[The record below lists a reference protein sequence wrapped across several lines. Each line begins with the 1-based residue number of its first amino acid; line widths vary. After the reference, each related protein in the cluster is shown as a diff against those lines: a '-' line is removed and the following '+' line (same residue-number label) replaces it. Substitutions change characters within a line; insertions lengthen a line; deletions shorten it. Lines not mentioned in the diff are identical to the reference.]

1 MSIKRFTGAAFAD
14 VTVRKRWDGSGWVNL
29 AFGRRWNGSAWADLW
44 SDSDSGGGS
53 GGSGGS
59 GSASGTLVS
68 RVSSTVARPT
78 VNYAATYAASRSGT
92 ALTMNLTLAAWLNS
106 SASSLGSGVKL
117 TVYARVRG
125 SAAWSTAVIKSASAV
140 WRGVTRHSVSL
151 NLSGTVSGTA
161 ATVEFY
167 VTRSGST
174 YGGSAGTLGSA
185 SKPKSYTFNIN

>member
-1 MSIKRFTGAAFAD
+1 MSIKRYSGTSFAD
-14 VTVRKRWDGSGWVNL
+14 VSSRKRWNGSAWVNL
-29 AFGRRWNGSAWADLW
+29 TFGRRWNGSAWVDLW
-44 SDSDSGGGS
+44 NDS

-68 RVSSTVARPT
+68 KVSSTVARPT

-92 ALTMNLTLAAWLNS
+92 ALTVNLTLAAWLNS

>member
-1 MSIKRFTGAAFAD
+1 MSMKRYSNSSAVD
-14 VTVRKRWDGSGWVNL
+14 VTSRKRWNGSGWVAL
-29 AFGRRWNGSAWADLW
+29 TIGKRWSGSAWVDLW
-44 SDSDSGGGS
+44 TDS

-68 RVSSTVARPT
+68 KVSSTVARPT
-78 VNYAATYAASRSGT
+78 VNYAASYAATRNGT
-92 ALTMNLTLAAWLNS
+92 ALTVNLTFASWLNS
-106 SASSLGSGVKL
+106 SDSTLGTGVKL
-117 TVYARVRG
+117 TVYARVKG
-125 SAAWSTAVIKSASAV
+125 GAWSTAVIKSASAV

-185 SKPKSYTFNIN
+185 GSPKYYTFQLR

>member
-1 MSIKRFTGAAFAD
+1 M
-14 VTVRKRWDGSGWVNL
+14 TVRKRWDGSGWVNL

-53 GGSGGS
+53 GGSG
-59 GSASGTLVS
+59 SASGTLVS
-68 RVSSTVARPT
+68 KVSSTVARPT

-151 NLSGTVSGTA
+151 NLSGTVSGKA

-185 SKPKSYTFNIN
+185 GSPKYYTFQLR